1 MSAFEREFNDNEQ
14 ELFSFARELQAYN
27 KELEPVF
34 IAMIKEIKERS
45 LGKRCDKKFAD
56 RVMAALPQG
65 VWSISA
71 GVNMNGYKYV
81 TIFRIGDN
89 GIQYRFNEKLRHTLT
104 NGATFYC
111 NDAYRPNSCDYD
123 GKFLE
128 GAITELENT
137 ITNNRKRVAYYQD
150 AVKNFKRHLAKAKKT
165 MSDFIK
171 TMETINPLFVE
182 WGMINNMSY
191 YRDIPRYNYQA
202 YEDKMYKGVEPYK
215 YES

>member
-1 MSAFEREFNDNEQ
+1 MSSFEQEFNDNEK

-27 KELEPVF
+27 KELEQVL

-56 RVMAALPQG
+56 RVMAALPQR

-89 GIQYRFNEKLRHTLT
+89 GIQYRFKEKLCHTLT
-104 NGATFYC
+104 NGVTFYC
-111 NDAYRPNSCDYD
+111 HDMYRPNSCDYD

-128 GAITELENT
+128 GAITEIEKT

-150 AVKNFKRHLAKAKKT
+150 AVKNFKRHLAKAKKAMAT
-165 MSDFIK
+165 LVK

-191 YRDIPRYNYQA
+191 YRDIPKFNYQA
-202 YEDKMYKGVEPYK
+202 YDEKLYASVEPYK

>member
-1 MSAFEREFNDNEQ
+1 MSAFEQEFNDNEKD
-14 ELFSFARELQAYN
+14 LFSYARELQAYN
-27 KELEPVF
+27 KELEQVF

-71 GVNMNGYKYV
+71 GINTNGYRCV
-81 TIFRIGDN
+81 FIFRIGDN
-89 GIQYRFNEKLRHTLT
+89 GIQYRFKGKLRSALIHCP
-104 NGATFYC
+104 TFYC
-111 NDAYRPNSCDYD
+111 DTNYAINSCDPD

-128 GAITELENT
+128 GAIAELEKT
-137 ITNNRKRVAYYQD
+137 ITNNRKCVARYQD
-150 AVKNFKRHLAKAKKT
+150 AAKNFKRHLAKAKKT

-171 TMETINPLFVE
+171 AMETINPLFVE
-182 WGMINNMSY
+182 RGMINNMSY
-191 YRDIPRYNYQA
+191 YHDIPKYNYQT